1 MRKNMTEAEIK
12 TALLRYNKLS
22 EERAGAAYMWRHAGE
37 SGCYDYESR
46 WSICMEEMS
55 RIRDELHECGYELA
69 STGYKKVGKV
79 QHEEYKIVPAN
90 S

>member
-1 MRKNMTEAEIK
+1 MTEAEIK

-22 EERAGAAYMWRHAGE
+22 EERADAAYMWRHAGE
-37 SGCYDYESR
+37 SVCDEAR
-46 WSICMEEMS
+46 WSKCMDEMS
-55 RIRDELHECGYELA
+55 KIRDELRECGYELA

-79 QHEEYKIVPAN
+79 QHEEYKIVPVN